1 MNDPSDTE
9 SEMHREV
16 EWLKPSDRVIVA
28 ELAEY
33 GGWMK
38 PSSLALNIS
47 YTRRHIARRCQ
58 VLAEHGVIERHE
70 ETAGYRIT
78 EFGVAFLNDE
88 ISAEDL
94 SNELGNGS

>member
-1 MNDPSDTE
+1 MSD
-9 SEMHREV
+9 SSDSQNEMHRRV

-58 VLAEHGVIERHE
+58 VLSEHKLLERHD

-78 EFGVAFLNDE
+78 PMGQRFLDDKL
-88 ISAEDL
+88 SVDDL
-94 SNELGNGS
+94 IIE

>member
-1 MNDPSDTE
+1 
-9 SEMHREV
+9 MHRRV

-58 VLAEHGVIERHE
+58 VLAKHGLLERHD
-70 ETAGYRIT
+70 ETAGYRVT
-78 EFGVAFLNDE
+78 EHGHQFLQDKLN
-88 ISAEDL
+88 EDDL
-94 SNELGNGS
+94 